1 MDDYSDWEKSKKEMN
16 RSSFKIWQKAKPIHV
31 IFIAILFF
39 ISQKIV
45 QNNKENK
52 FVWVI
57 VAALGILYLYTLTRG
72 EETKNVI
79 PRHIA
84 EQIALKDLRKEIGVA
99 YTNGTTIN
107 STSYFKDQSWD
118 DGEGPKLFKYNIGFK
133 IIEPGRTP
141 RDIIYQM
148 NPFSGICKGIVEAI
162 SGFTGEDI
170 KDIQQIFPEKFIK
183 DEKK

>member
-84 EQIALKDLRKEIGVA
+84 EQMELQLIQHHILKTKVGMMVRAQNYLNIILDLKLLNLGELQEI
-99 YTNGTTIN
+99 
-107 STSYFKDQSWD
+107 
-118 DGEGPKLFKYNIGFK
+118 
-133 IIEPGRTP
+133 
-141 RDIIYQM
+141 
-148 NPFSGICKGIVEAI
+148 
-162 SGFTGEDI
+162 
-170 KDIQQIFPEKFIK
+170 
-183 DEKK
+183 